1 VSERSYREAVI
12 DALAAELEA
21 DEKVI
26 LLGEDIGAA
35 GGVFKATEGLQERFG
50 ADRVRDT
57 PISEQA
63 IVGAAIGASLCGLR
77 PVAEIMF
84 ADFAGVCYDQIANQ
98 MAKYRYMSGGQGRTP
113 VTVRFGNG
121 GGMGFG
127 AQHSQTVE
135 NWFLGHSGLKIAVPS
150 TPRDAYALLRA
161 AIRDDNPVLFFE
173 QKALYGMRFAAD
185 ADAPP
190 PELGKAEVVRAGSD
204 VTIVATQLMRH
215 RAAEAAERL
224 AGEVEVELVD
234 PRTLAPF
241 DVECVLRSVE
251 KTGRLLCVQEG
262 PLPGSWASML
272 VTTVVGEAFDLL
284 DAPPRVLSA
293 DQTPVP
299 YAESLETARAPSVDS
314 IEQAIRGLVT

>member
-1 VSERSYREAVI
+1 MSDLTYRDAVI
-12 DALAAELEA
+12 AALADELDA
-21 DEKVI
+21 DQDVI

-63 IVGAAIGASLCGLR
+63 IVGAAIGAALSGLR

-98 MAKYRYMSGGQGRTP
+98 MAKYRYMSGGQASTP

-127 AQHSQTVE
+127 SQHSQTVE
-135 NWFLGHSGLKIAVPS
+135 NWFLGHSGLKIAVPA
-150 TPRDAYALLRA
+150 TAEQAYGLLRA
-161 AIRDDNPVLFFE
+161 AIRDDNPVLVFE
-173 QKALYGMRFAAD
+173 QKALYSMSFPAGDDPAPLELGRGRIVREGGDVTVVATQMMNHRAAD
-185 ADAPP
+185 AAETVS
-190 PELGKAEVVRAGSD
+190 PE
-204 VTIVATQLMRH
+204 I
-215 RAAEAAERL
+215 
-224 AGEVEVELVD
+224 EVELID
-234 PRTLAPF
+234 PCTLVPF
-241 DVECVLRSVE
+241 DVEIVLRSLE

-262 PLPGSWASML
+262 PLAGSWASML

-293 DQTPVP
+293 ADTPVP
-299 YAESLETARAPSVDS
+299 YAKSLEAARTPTAGT
-314 IEQAIRGLVT
+314 IETALRELV